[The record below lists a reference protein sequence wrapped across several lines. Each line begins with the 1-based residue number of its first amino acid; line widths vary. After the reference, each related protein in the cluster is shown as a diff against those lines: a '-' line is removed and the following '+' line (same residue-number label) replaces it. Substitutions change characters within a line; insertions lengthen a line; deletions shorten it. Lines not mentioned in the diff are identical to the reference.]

1 MVGARVGAPRF
12 DPWVIGAF
20 LAGVILRLV
29 NLGAA
34 PLWFDET
41 YTYLHLV
48 VPWDGFVGAVVGDN
62 QAPIYYATTKAWTGL
77 AGLSPWSMRI
87 PGLLASAACIPLVA
101 AATRVLAGAPAARTA
116 AWLTAISPFLIQ
128 HAQDARPYA
137 LLAAFAVA
145 DLLLLLRFVMGR
157 SERLGVGWVVLA
169 FAVVATHFY
178 GIFFLAGQGLAL
190 LIIRP
195 QPIRRWLPAAIVAG
209 LLCGAT
215 VVAAALKAS
224 GAFAGQYVFG
234 LTAMPGVVWSML
246 TGYTLMPTSAELHA
260 LGPRAVL
267 PHLPLA
273 LAALPA
279 FAVVAITALRR
290 LDARGRVVLL
300 ASFGVALLAPFF
312 YRLAAGAGV
321 HPRYFAAAIAPVLI
335 LTAIGMAPHDLR
347 SPRGVATVVLG
358 AVMLI
363 ATALHLR
370 DTSHGREDIRAAGTW
385 LDANVPADEEIL
397 VTSGEMQHL
406 ASFHWPTRR
415 FRLYPPERSVIPR
428 ERIADLAERL
438 PFPGERRAIFMV
450 GRAWL
455 TDPDGSLQ
463 SALRERYEPCPG
475 TEVYGIRIFCFRP
488 REHAVARGAP

>member
-1 MVGARVGAPRF
+1 VSGARF
-12 DPWVIGAF
+12 DLWVIGA
-20 LAGVILRLV
+20 LVAGVGLRLI

-41 YTYLHLV
+41 YTYLHV
-48 VPWDGFVGAVVGDN
+48 VNPWAGFIRTVVGDN
-62 QAPIYYATTKAWTGL
+62 QAPIYYAAAKAWTGL
-77 AGLSPWSMRI
+77 TGLSPWSMRI
-87 PGLLASAACIPLVA
+87 PGLLASAACIPLMA
-101 AATRVLAGAPAARTA
+101 AATRVLAGDRAARTA

-145 DLLLLLRFVMGR
+145 DLLLLIRFVMGR
-157 SERLGVGWVVLA
+157 APRLGFWWVALA

-190 LIIRP
+190 LVLRP
-195 QPIRRWLPAAIVAG
+195 RPIRSWLPAAVVAG
-209 LLCGAT
+209 LLCGST
-215 VVAAALKAS
+215 VLAAALKAS
-224 GAFAGQYVFG
+224 GAFAGQYVLG
-234 LTAMPGVVWSML
+234 LAAMPGVVWSLL
-246 TGYTLMPTSAELHA
+246 TGYTLMPTSEELHA
-260 LGPRAVL
+260 LGSRSVL

-279 FAVVAITALRR
+279 FAVVATAGLRT
-290 LDARGRVVLL
+290 LDARGRVVVL

-321 HPRYFAAAIAPVLI
+321 HPRYFAAAIAPILI
-335 LTAIGMAPHDLR
+335 LTAIGMAPHDLK

-358 AVMLI
+358 MVMLI

-370 DTSHGREDIRAAGTW
+370 DTGHGREDVLAAGRW
-385 LDANVPADEEIL
+385 LDANVPPEEEIL
-397 VTSGEMQHL
+397 ITSGEMQHL
-406 ASFHWPTRR
+406 AHFHWPKRR
-415 FRLYPPERSVIPR
+415 LRLFPPERKA
-428 ERIADLAERL
+428 IAPDQAASIAERL
-438 PFPGERRAIFMV
+438 PFPGEHRAIFIV

-463 SALRERYEPCPG
+463 TALAARYPACPG
-475 TEVYGIRIFCFRP
+475 TEVFGIRILCFRP
-488 REHAVARGAP
+488 REDAVARVR